1 VPPCAAIRSR
11 IVDSSEHTTTL
22 ELLERLIPQ
31 AAAERRDDLR
41 RSVDLVRRLL
51 DVTDADTAHNLLQ
64 DLLSDAHQR

>member
-1 VPPCAAIRSR
+1 VPPCAAIRSP